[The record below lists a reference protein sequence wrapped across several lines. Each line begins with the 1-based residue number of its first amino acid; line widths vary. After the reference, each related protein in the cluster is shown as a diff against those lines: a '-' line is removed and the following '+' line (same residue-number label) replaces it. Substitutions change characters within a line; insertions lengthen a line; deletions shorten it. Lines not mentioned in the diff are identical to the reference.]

1 MIGLRGKAG
10 VLAGAVLVAVT
21 ALTPLTAP
29 PAHAGECRDN
39 AGWWCLYAD
48 PGLQGLLIGTNN
60 PGADVELIG
69 QYGGLNDRA
78 DSVINR
84 TSSYMG
90 LYEDAGFQK
99 PMLCL
104 PPNSSTNQL
113 PSDKV
118 TSIRM
123 RPGRAAACGGS
134 APAQQAAPKR
144 TPKQQEEE
152 GASSGKPKVSKSPS
166 AKAKVSAPSQV
177 PAPDATPTGT
187 LPELDEPTPAVALPE
202 LAGTHP
208 ARPVSATS
216 DDKGGLGTGAL
227 IVIGVGA
234 GVIALLAALAVAGI
248 FVRRRGASA
257 RREPKQRAVAPGA
270 DPEATRRVDRAL
282 RLLAVDC
289 EQEHREVP
297 AVRTVLLADTALT
310 LVLAAPDADAP
321 QPWRADG
328 DRWTLAAS
336 DITELTDDIGPHR
349 PFPLLVA
356 VRPDTWVNLA
366 ETPGPIALDGTRGN
380 ARRAVRALSGL
391 LGNSPWSDGVRIRM
405 VGFGGSTA
413 GLGDAD
419 VGDGEERARVVFVD
433 DGRAVPANVP
443 AGCAVIAVGRV
454 PGARTTWPVR
464 SGGALAVPPEARS
477 SETGS
482 SEAGSSEARSAG
494 EGAAEERSAAVSDA
508 AGE

>member
-10 VLAGAVLVAVT
+10 ALAGAVLVAVT
-21 ALTPLTAP
+21 ALIPLTAP

-69 QYGGLNDRA
+69 KYAGLNDRA

-90 LYEDAGFQK
+90 LYEDAGFGK

-134 APAQQAAPKR
+134 APAQQPAPKR
-144 TPKQQEEE
+144 TPKQQQED
-152 GASSGKPKVSKSPS
+152 GASAAKPKVSKTPS
-166 AKAKVSAPSQV
+166 GKAKVSAPPEVSA
-177 PAPDATPTGT
+177 PAAPPTGA
-187 LPELDEPTPAVALPE
+187 LPELDQPNPAVALPE
-202 LAGTHP
+202 PAGTHP

-216 DDKGGLGTGAL
+216 DDEGGLGTGTV

-248 FVRRRGASA
+248 FVRRRGEPASRA
-257 RREPKQRAVAPGA
+257 PRQKAVAPGA

-289 EQEHREVP
+289 EQERREVP

-310 LVLAAPDADAP
+310 LVLAAPDPDAP

-380 ARRAVRALSGL
+380 ARRAVRTLSGL

-405 VGFGGSTA
+405 VGFGGSSA
-413 GLGDAD
+413 DLGDTD
-419 VGDGEERARVVFVD
+419 VGDGGERGRVVFVD

-477 SETGS
+477 
-482 SEAGSSEARSAG
+482 AG
-494 EGAAEERSAAVSDA
+494 EDAAEERPAGVAEVADA

>member
-10 VLAGAVLVAVT
+10 ALAGAVLVAVT
-21 ALTPLTAP
+21 ALLPLSAP

-48 PGLQGLLIGTNN
+48 PGLQHLLIGTNN

-69 QYGGLNDRA
+69 QHAGLNDRA
-78 DSVINR
+78 DSAINR

-90 LYEDAGFQK
+90 LYEDAGFEK

-104 PPNSSTNQL
+104 PPHSSTNQL

-123 RPGRAAACGGS
+123 RPERAAACGGS
-134 APAQQAAPKR
+134 APAQQPAPKR
-144 TPKQQEEE
+144 TPKQREE
-152 GASSGKPKVSKSPS
+152 GASTGKPKVSKSPS
-166 AKAKVSAPSQV
+166 GQTRVSAPPQV
-177 PAPDATPTGT
+177 SAPASPTGA
-187 LPELDEPTPAVALPE
+187 LPELDQPDPAVALPE

-208 ARPVSATS
+208 AKPVSATS
-216 DDKGGLGTGAL
+216 DDEGGLGGGTV
-227 IVIGVGA
+227 IVIGVAA

-248 FVRRRGASA
+248 FARRRGGPAGPA
-257 RREPKQRAVAPGA
+257 PKQKAVPAGA
-270 DPEATRRVDRAL
+270 DPESARRVDRAL

-289 EQEHREVP
+289 EQEGREVP
-297 AVRTVLLADTALT
+297 AVRTVLLTDTALT
-310 LVLAAPDADAP
+310 LVLAAPDAEAP

-336 DITELTDDIGPHR
+336 DITELTDDVGPHR

-391 LGNSPWSDGVRIRM
+391 LANSPWSDGVRIRM
-405 VGFGGSTA
+405 IGFGGSTA
-413 GLGDAD
+413 GEAGVDEGD
-419 VGDGEERARVVFVD
+419 ERGRVVFVD

-464 SGGALAVPPEARS
+464 SGGALAVPPESRS
-477 SETGS
+477 SD
-482 SEAGSSEARSAG
+482 
-494 EGAAEERSAAVSDA
+494 ERSSGAEADARPAEVADA